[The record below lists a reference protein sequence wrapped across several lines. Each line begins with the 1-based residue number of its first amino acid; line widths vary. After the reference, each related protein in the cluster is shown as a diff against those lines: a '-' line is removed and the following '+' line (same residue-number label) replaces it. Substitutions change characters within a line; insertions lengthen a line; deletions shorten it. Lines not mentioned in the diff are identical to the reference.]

1 LKPKPKV
8 NADDYASM
16 SSSIAINPEARPHTH
31 TRHRTRHETGLA
43 PQWRGYVKS
52 KTIIARGIMERFEG
66 GEYVKESN
74 HILERLLTRFQ
85 ITGLTVT
92 NLFKGGPYLNLVSTS
107 AYFQVTI
114 SPPTTHH
121 LEAQ

>member
-1 LKPKPKV
+1 
-8 NADDYASM
+8 M
-16 SSSIAINPEARPHTH
+16 
-31 TRHRTRHETGLA
+31 
-43 PQWRGYVKS
+43 KS

-107 AYFQVTI
+107 AYFQVNF
-114 SPPTTHH
+114 SPPTTQH
-121 LEAQ
+121 LKPRDCSACLTCGELDSHLRT

>member
-1 LKPKPKV
+1 
-8 NADDYASM
+8 M
-16 SSSIAINPEARPHTH
+16 
-31 TRHRTRHETGLA
+31 
-43 PQWRGYVKS
+43 KS

-85 ITGLTVT
+85 ITGLAVT

-107 AYFQVTI
+107 AYFQVNMLLD
-114 SPPTTHH
+114 TTPHASQSH
-121 LEAQ
+121 SCTHAHINYPQTTTGGC